1 MALHDPLAV
10 WYAMTSGSPHSDRA
24 DEETSDEDGGAEQAA
39 WQVDRNLDL
48 RIEVAG
54 QWTRG
59 AVISDRRGMEK
70 RVMKRKEDR
79 GWSGDIGGWLDVD
92 KGNRVGVVREWR
104 GGESVEVE
112 MLRVVFGERG
122 DDAAQD
128 SGGSAC

>member
-10 WYAMTSGSPHSDRA
+10 WYAMTCERGEDSSSSSGGGRA
-24 DEETSDEDGGAEQAA
+24 GGAKQAE
-39 WQVDRNLDL
+39 WQVDRERDL

-70 RVMKRKEDR
+70 RVRRKE
-79 GWSGDIGGWLDVD
+79 GGGGDIGGWLDVD

-104 GGESVEVE
+104 GVESVERE
-112 MLRVVFGERG
+112 MLKLVFGQRG
-122 DDAAQD
+122 DDAA
-128 SGGSAC
+128 